1 VQLSSNATLPWQGI
15 TAPLSIAKWALDL
28 SRSSESVLSPINL
41 EEELFNVE
49 VGYSL
54 APYARNPETQQI
66 ETAFLPADLLFD
78 PTLRVSFP
86 ATIGLFVPRYDELCP
101 VSAVSFSSNPNTVL
115 RIGDSFTVSFSSTV
129 APARVKIC
137 GRYQPQPGV
146 NNGIDGQYT
155 FTHTV
160 QAGDEAGA
168 CSLMVYVPWTGGTLP
183 VYEQATGFSVPNTGQ
198 NELDAHA

>member
-15 TAPLSIAKWALDL
+15 TAPLNISQWALEI
-28 SRSSESVLSPINL
+28 SRSRPPVLSPINL
-41 EEELFNVE
+41 EEELFNVQ
-49 VGYSL
+49 VAYDL

-66 ETAFLPADLLFD
+66 ETAFLPADLLLD
-78 PTLRVSFP
+78 PTLRGSFP
-86 ATIGLFVPRYDELCP
+86 ATVGLFVFRFDQLCP
-101 VSAVSFSSNPNTVL
+101 VSAISFSSNPNTVL

-137 GRYQPQPGV
+137 GRYQPQPSV
-146 NNGIDGQYT
+146 NNGIVGQYR

-168 CSLMVYVPWTGGTLP
+168 CSSMVYLPWTGGTLP
-183 VYEQATGFSVPNTGQ
+183 VFEQATGFSVQVVPNTGKKR
-198 NELDAHA
+198 A